1 MCLCD
6 RPSSHRT
13 VTPSSAH
20 SSSPSSDSDDPD
32 DNYVA
37 MMTSSLSFSTGEQV
51 KHTHLPCFVPFFHN
65 VPTILAF
72 FFPIYSSSSFIL
84 IILKTFGSCFVI
96 WGFVSLLSLKY
107 ILIPEYLPSLYH
119 VLTFFLSS
127 RFHNSFTKLSTLL
140 FTVSETYDAPGFRGR
155 SQQPCVTTSQR
166 WQTGGVPGPWPPHW
180 AINTKQT
187 GKPSLAVSLCHSTRV
202 ITFN

>member
-6 RPSSHRT
+6 RPSNRRT

-37 MMTSSLSFSTGEQV
+37 MMTSSLSFSAGEQV

-96 WGFVSLLSLKY
+96 WGIVSLLSLKY
-107 ILIPEYLPSLYH
+107 ILIPDCEYLPSLYH
-119 VLTFFLSS
+119 VLTFF
-127 RFHNSFTKLSTLL
+127 SF
-140 FTVSETYDAPGFRGR
+140 F
-155 SQQPCVTTSQR
+155 
-166 WQTGGVPGPWPPHW
+166 
-180 AINTKQT
+180 
-187 GKPSLAVSLCHSTRV
+187 
-202 ITFN
+202 